1 MIYFILFVAFLVAAV
16 SQLLWRHGMQRES
29 ALTLMTRVLVV
40 GLGCIGYLISTFL
53 GVYCMRFIPLKSF
66 AVGSASVFPFV
77 AVGAHVF
84 LKERLTESKIVGTGF
99 ICLGII
105 VAFCF

>member
-1 MIYFILFVAFLVAAV
+1 
-16 SQLLWRHGMQRES
+16 
-29 ALTLMTRVLVV
+29 
-40 GLGCIGYLISTFL
+40 
-53 GVYCMRFIPLKSF
+53 MRFIPLKSF